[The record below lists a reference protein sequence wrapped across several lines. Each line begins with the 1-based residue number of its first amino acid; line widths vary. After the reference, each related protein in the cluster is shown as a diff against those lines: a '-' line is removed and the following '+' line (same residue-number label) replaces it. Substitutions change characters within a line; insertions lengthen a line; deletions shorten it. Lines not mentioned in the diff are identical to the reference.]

1 MSYQQFAYLYDELMK
16 DIDYNQWISFVKE
29 SLPGELTSKSKLR
42 VLDLACGTG
51 ELSVRLADEGYE
63 VTGVDLSEEMLAVAG
78 EKAMEKGKQITLFQ
92 QNMME
97 LEGHEKFDVILCFCD
112 SLNYLGSSDEVR
124 QTFQCIFN
132 QLVDGG
138 LFLFDVHSI
147 YKMNQI
153 FADQTFVSNA
163 DDISYIWNCY
173 QGEFENS
180 VEHDLSFFVKK
191 ENGNEYVRYDE
202 VHFQRTFE
210 PADYQKWLE
219 AVGFTLNNISSDFQR
234 SITDQPERIFFSLK
248 K

>member
-29 SLPGELTSKSKLR
+29 SLPSEFTSKPKLR

-78 EKAMEKGKQITLFQ
+78 EKARAKGKHISFYQ
-92 QNMME
+92 QNMMD
-97 LEGHEKFDVILCFCD
+97 LAGHSDFDVILCFCD
-112 SLNYLGSSDEVR
+112 SLNYLGTSDEVK
-124 QTFQCIFN
+124 QTFQSVFDH
-132 QLVDGG
+132 LVDGG
-138 LFLFDVHSI
+138 VFLFDVHSVH
-147 YKMNQI
+147 KMNTI

-163 DDISYIWNCY
+163 DDISFIWNCY

-180 VEHDLSFFVKK
+180 IEHDLSFFVKK
-191 ENGNEYVRYDE
+191 DNDNDYVRYDE

-210 PADYQKWLE
+210 ISEYQKWLE
-219 AVGFTLNNISSDFQR
+219 EIGFTLIRISSDFQHTI
-234 SITDQPERIFFSLK
+234 SEKPERIFFSVK